1 MYWLIE
7 YDPESGLET
16 TEFKYKSLAQ
26 KEMKRRHREHSTAER
41 VSSYMCEFEAMV
53 HTDIGTYEWQIV
65 GEGNDHDETLKEIE
79 SRLGEDYLLSEEMTE
94 FYIEHWHE
102 YECAMD
108 IDSYAY
114 LNTLF
119 GYDIGSDNARQ
130 ISNWLYEKFN
140 MTTEEIPG
148 GDDADNLMRVAK
160 WDLGLDLDFSNFN
173 ADIEEIRYDW

>member
-16 TEFKYKSLAQ
+16 MEFKYKFLAQ
-26 KEMKRRHREHSTAER
+26 KEMKYQFESHLYPGRLHCMGDMSAEI
-41 VSSYMCEFEAMV
+41 ETE
-53 HTDIGTYEWQIV
+53 IGSFIWEIV
-65 GEGNDHDETLKEIE
+65 GEGNDHDEILKEIE
-79 SRLGEDYLLSEEMTE
+79 ARLGEDYLLSEEMTE

-102 YECAMD
+102 YECVMD

-119 GYDIGSDNARQ
+119 SYDIGSDNARQ

-140 MTTEEIPG
+140 MTTEEIPD